1 MVIDEASIVGY
12 IYLQER
18 GRRAMIDI
26 FDYFDYR
33 KLLKDLY
40 NERKAANPFFSY
52 RLIGS
57 KVGFSS
63 AGFFTKIL
71 QGRTNISLKI
81 ALEFAKLFKLKKHEL
96 HYFDLLVQFNQAKTH
111 DEKKYFFE
119 KLISMKQAK
128 GKNLVPEQYE
138 LFSRWYYVVI
148 REIVGLYPFYGNY
161 KELAA
166 MVVPAIKETEA
177 KKAVLTL
184 EKLGLVVKNPDGYY
198 EQTDAVISTGDEWK
212 SLGIQ
217 NFQIEAADLAK
228 HAIRNIPK
236 RERDIS
242 TLTLSISPKT
252 LESIRERLKQ
262 FRREL
267 LELARTDAFAD
278 RVHQVNIH
286 VFPVSRSKHGDTQ

>member
-1 MVIDEASIVGY
+1 
-12 IYLQER
+12 
-18 GRRAMIDI
+18 MIDI

-40 NERKAANPFFSY
+40 NERKAANPLFSY
-52 RLIGS
+52 RLIGR

-71 QGRTNISLKI
+71 QGRANISLKI

-96 HYFDLLVQFNQAKTH
+96 HYFEMLVQFNQAKSH
-111 DEKKYFFE
+111 NEKKYFFE

-138 LFSRWYYVVI
+138 LFSKWYYVVI
-148 REIVGLYPFYGNY
+148 RELIDFYPFYGDY

-166 MVVPAIKETEA
+166 MVVPAIKEAEA
-177 KKAVLTL
+177 KKAIITL
-184 EKLGLVVKNPDGYY
+184 EKLGLVAKNPDGYY
-198 EQTDAVISTGDEWK
+198 EHTDTVISTGDEWK
-212 SLGIQ
+212 SLAIQ

-228 HAIRNIPK
+228 HAIQNIPK
-236 RERDIS
+236 LDRDIS
-242 TLTLSISPKT
+242 TLTLSISSKT
-252 LESIRERLKQ
+252 LESIRERIKQ
-262 FRREL
+262 LRREL
-267 LELARTDAFAD
+267 LELARTDGFAD

-286 VFPVSRSKHGDTQ
+286 VFPVSRSKNGDAQ